1 MKAIAT
7 LLLAA
12 SAWAASTRTTS
23 RAARQPAL
31 PQLKGPCAA
40 LAANN
45 ATYRILSSEGTYGY
59 VTGGR
64 QQVYGIVFRDS
75 AETPAG
81 ALEARV
87 RVDPNCTLQAPEV
100 PWSPGLRFGA
110 LEPYLSEGWQPAHAL
125 AVYRPGAGMYVEYP
139 AICTV
144 GAASRQV
151 GCSVRDQSTL
161 LLYDEQLP
169 TMHIGS
175 EVLPGYRPVTFTLVR

>member
-1 MKAIAT
+1 MRAIAI

-12 SAWAASTRTTS
+12 SAWTATTGTTF

-59 VTGGR
+59 ITGGR
-64 QQVYGIVFRDS
+64 QLVYNIVFQDP
-75 AETPAG
+75 AETSAG
-81 ALEARV
+81 SLEARV
-87 RVDPNCTLQAPEV
+87 RVEADCTLRAPEV

-110 LEPYLSEGWQPAHAL
+110 LEPYLSEGWQPVHPL

-139 AICTV
+139 ATCTV

-151 GCSVRDQSTL
+151 GCSVRDQSAL
-161 LLYDEQLP
+161 LLYDLQLP

-175 EVLPGYRPVTFTLVR
+175 EVLPGYRPATFTLVR

>member
-1 MKAIAT
+1 MRAIAT

-12 SAWAASTRTTS
+12 SAWATTTRTTF

-45 ATYRILSSEGTYGY
+45 ATYRIRSSERTYGY
-59 VTGGR
+59 ISGGR
-64 QQVYGIVFRDS
+64 QQVYGIVFRDP

-87 RVDPNCTLQAPEV
+87 RVDADCALQAPEV

-110 LEPYLSEGWQPAHAL
+110 LEPHLSEGWRPAHPL
-125 AVYRPGAGMYVEYP
+125 AVYRPGTGMYVKYP
-139 AICTV
+139 ATCTA
-144 GAASRQV
+144 GAASLQV
-151 GCSVRDQSTL
+151 GCSVRDQSAL

-169 TMHIGS
+169 TMYIGS
-175 EVLPGYRPVTFTLVR
+175 EVLPGYRPATFTLVR

>member
-1 MKAIAT
+1 MRAIAT

-12 SAWAASTRTTS
+12 SAWAATTRTTF

-40 LAANN
+40 LAVNN

-59 VTGGR
+59 MTGGR
-64 QQVYGIVFRDS
+64 HEVYGIFFRDP
-75 AETPAG
+75 AETPNG
-81 ALEARV
+81 SLEARV
-87 RVDPNCTLQAPEV
+87 RVDANCTLLAPEV

-110 LEPYLSEGWQPAHAL
+110 LEPYLSEGWRPAHAL
-125 AVYRPGAGMYVEYP
+125 AVYRPGVGMNVEYP
-139 AICTV
+139 ATCTV
-144 GAASRQV
+144 GAASRQI

-169 TMHIGS
+169 TMYIAS
-175 EVLPGYRPVTFTLVR
+175 EVLPGYRPATFTLVR